1 MPPRVPLITALTL
14 RDRARIETVLQ
25 DARYYVGIDL
35 GTTSST
41 AAVVDAQAI
50 ADGDVEAAVRVLPIR
65 QQTENGAT
73 YSPLLASVVA
83 EVSPGIWWVG
93 QGAKEARR
101 RGLLRGRQIFY
112 STKSEMGIGR
122 EPFYPFASS
131 TDFDCPYKVAG
142 RILAELAQAVAE
154 EFGQEA
160 LRNLVVT
167 VPASFQL
174 SARKDTFRAAD
185 AAGMQ
190 LEERGLLDEPN
201 AALLDYLLTA
211 AGEVDHG
218 EERFDFS
225 FPRTVLVFDFGGG
238 TCDVSILRVH
248 ATPAEQRLE
257 IANLAIARYE
267 QLGGDNIDTAVVE
280 RVLLPELL
288 RQNRLESLDLT
299 WSEKRNRI
307 LPQLI
312 GVAEALKL
320 GVCAEYQ
327 VQLGLR
333 SDGEVNRALAAVQP
347 SLQVDMPARAGRPLR
362 ALVLDQPSLT
372 LAQLDD
378 VLAPFLDAD
387 FLYPRDTEM
396 NAVSSVLAPVRDALS
411 RAGLVATDIDAVLLA
426 GGSTLIPQVQA
437 RLQEYLPEASLLRF
451 GSDEQTL
458 CAVARGAA
466 LHSFFLHALS
476 RPLLKP
482 IAQESIGILAQQ
494 GGFAELIPRGV
505 ELPYPADGSYA
516 VHTGLVVPRDLMREV
531 QIVVAADGS
540 EKVLGVERLQ
550 VQEVQSGG
558 EPIELRWRLDA
569 NKMLEVK
576 AALANHRDTRCEVH
590 LENPLCA
597 AGFRSER
604 HRQILELE
612 EDVARRVAA
621 GKPRGDLVD
630 EMESLASLYLDER
643 RNERAIDWA
652 QNALQAS
659 GRPSPWMLNLMG
671 IAYDRLGAPERAEK
685 HYREAIKIQP
695 GEGTSRFNLS
705 LMLKRQ
711 DRIPDA
717 LALVDEAVRLSPG
730 EGAYQAHRASLLKEV
745 GREEEAQAAFR
756 RAEELLDRIAVITP
770 FQRSWRI
777 YVARALGDEKTAQ
790 RLEMQ
795 EKRGTAAAFDADK
808 LPAQVGALARR
819 DA

>member
-83 EVSPGIWWVG
+83 EVSPGIWWAG

-112 STKSEMGIGR
+112 STKSEMGVGR

-131 TDFDCPYKVAG
+131 PNFDCPYKVAG
-142 RILAELAQAVAE
+142 RVLADLGQAVAE
-154 EFGQEA
+154 ELGQEA
-160 LRNLVVT
+160 LANLVVT

-174 SARKDTFRAAD
+174 SARKDTFRAAET
-185 AAGMQ
+185 AGMQ

-201 AALLDYLLTA
+201 AALLDYLLTT
-211 AGEVDHG
+211 AGEGDSG
-218 EERFDFS
+218 QERFDFS

-248 ATPAEQRLE
+248 AVAAEQRLE

-267 QLGGDNIDTAVVE
+267 QLGGDNVDAAVVE

-288 RQNRLESLDLT
+288 RQNRVESLDLS

-333 SDGEVNRALAAVQP
+333 SNEAIDRGLAAVQP
-347 SLQVDMPARAGRPLR
+347 SLQVDLPARAGRPLR

-372 LAQLDD
+372 LKQLDD
-378 VLAPFLDAD
+378 VLDPFLDGD

-396 NAVSSVLAPVRDALS
+396 NAVSSILAPVRDALT
-411 RAGLVATDIDAVLLA
+411 RAGITPHDIDAVLLA
-426 GGSTLIPQVQA
+426 GGSSLIPQVQA
-437 RLQEYLPEASLLRF
+437 ALQKYFPEATLLRF

-505 ELPYPADGSYA
+505 ELPYPADGGYA
-516 VHTGLVVPRDLMREV
+516 VHSGLVVPRDLMREV
-531 QIVVAADGS
+531 QIVVAADSS
-540 EKVLGVERLQ
+540 EKVLGVERLR
-550 VQEVQSGG
+550 VQEIQSAG
-558 EPIELRWRLDA
+558 EPIELRWKLDA

-576 AALANHRDTRCEVH
+576 AALANHPDARCEVR

-597 AGFRSER
+597 AGFRSDR

-612 EDVARRVAA
+612 EDVARGVAA
-621 GKPRGDLVD
+621 GKQRADLAD
-630 EMESLASLYLDER
+630 AMESLASLYLDER

-659 GRPSPWMLNLMG
+659 GRPSAWMLNLMG
-671 IAYDRLGAPERAEK
+671 IAYDRLEAPDRAEK
-685 HYREAIKIQP
+685 HYREAIKVQP

-711 DRIPDA
+711 DRSADA
-717 LALVDEAVRLSPG
+717 LVLVDEAVRLSPG
-730 EGAYQAHRASLLKEV
+730 EGAYQAHRGCLLKHLGQEQ
-745 GREEEAQAAFR
+745 EAQTAFR
-756 RAEELLDRIAVITP
+756 RAEELLDLRPVSTP
-770 FQRSWRI
+770 FHRSWRI
-777 YVARALGDEKTAQ
+777 FVARALGDEKTAQ
-790 RLEMQ
+790 RLETQ
-795 EKRGTAAAFDADK
+795 ERRGTAAAFDEDK
-808 LPAQVGALARR
+808 LPAQIGTLARR